1 MTNRFNKM
9 LNDLSKY
16 KRDKNSL
23 MQMYIENRL
32 NKSLETYYSQL
43 NSSLESLLDSDEL
56 KVLRRSN
63 KI

>member
-1 MTNRFNKM
+1 MTNKFDKM

-16 KRDKNSL
+16 KRDKNLL
-23 MQMYIENRL
+23 MQIYIENRL

-43 NSSLESLLDSDEL
+43 TSSLESLLGSDEL

>member
-1 MTNRFNKM
+1 MTNKFDKM

-16 KRDKNSL
+16 KRDKNLL
-23 MQMYIENRL
+23 MQIYIENRL

>member
-43 NSSLESLLDSDEL
+43 NSSLESLLGSDEL

>member
-1 MTNRFNKM
+1 MTNKFDKM

-16 KRDKNSL
+16 KRDKNLL
-23 MQMYIENRL
+23 MQIYIENRL

-43 NSSLESLLDSDEL
+43 NSSLESLLGSDEL

>member
-43 NSSLESLLDSDEL
+43 NSSLESLLGSDEL
-56 KVLRRSN
+56 KVLRQSN

>member
-16 KRDKNSL
+16 KKDKNSL

>member
-23 MQMYIENRL
+23 MQIYIENRL

-43 NSSLESLLDSDEL
+43 NSSLESLLGSDEL